1 MVQTISSQ
9 KSEQI
14 RDGEEAKD
22 LILDI
27 QFDAFGKR
35 FATASSD
42 QKIRVSSFSRTVLWY
57 IFGTLSNRTNFAL
70 HRGGLSVHAGISRIL
85 VTGRLKFKVTELQ
98 NVAV

>member
-1 MVQTISSQ
+1 MNFRMVQTISSQ
-9 KSEQI
+9 RSEQI

-42 QKIRVSSFSRTVLWY
+42 QKIRVSSLRSFYFESSQ
-57 IFGTLSNRTNFAL
+57 G
-70 HRGGLSVHAGISRIL
+70 SVF
-85 VTGRLKFKVTELQ
+85 TT
-98 NVAV
+98 

>member
-42 QKIRVSSFSRTVLWY
+42 QKIRVSSFSRTVLWTKV
-57 IFGTLSNRTNFAL
+57 FGTFLEHSQIER
-70 HRGGLSVHAGISRIL
+70 ISLCTDEGYLYIQESR
-85 VTGRLKFKVTELQ
+85 ES
-98 NVAV
+98 

>member
-42 QKIRVSSFSRTVLWY
+42 QKIRVSSQ
-57 IFGTLSNRTNFAL
+57 FAP
-70 HRGGLSVHAGISRIL
+70 G
-85 VTGRLKFKVTELQ
+85 
-98 NVAV
+98 

>member
-42 QKIRVSSFSRTVLWY
+42 QKIRVSSKFLVL
-57 IFGTLSNRTNFAL
+57 FLKCHQMS
-70 HRGGLSVHAGISRIL
+70 SIS
-85 VTGRLKFKVTELQ
+85 
-98 NVAV
+98 

>member
-42 QKIRVSSFSRTVLWY
+42 QKIRVRN
-57 IFGTLSNRTNFAL
+57 G
-70 HRGGLSVHAGISRIL
+70 SRIH
-85 VTGRLKFKVTELQ
+85 
-98 NVAV
+98 

>member
-42 QKIRVSSFSRTVLWY
+42 QKIRVSSQFAKM
-57 IFGTLSNRTNFAL
+57 FEMPSN
-70 HRGGLSVHAGISRIL
+70 
-85 VTGRLKFKVTELQ
+85 ELNQ
-98 NVAV
+98 

>member
-42 QKIRVSSFSRTVLWY
+42 QKIRVFTSLVRSWSREKTSRRSF
-57 IFGTLSNRTNFAL
+57 
-70 HRGGLSVHAGISRIL
+70 
-85 VTGRLKFKVTELQ
+85 RLNKG
-98 NVAV
+98 